1 MSKQRIRYV
10 DPATIDDPAMP
21 VRLGAK
27 ASSMTNGGVVK
38 RLGTP
43 LGCLGF
49 ALAIWLVGGGLSVTP
64 AAAQD
69 CVGTVDAPAGKVCG
83 LAIEAPAKTGR
94 ALYSYRGIP
103 YALPPVADLRWA
115 APQPYPRWPDL
126 RPATSFGAVCPQDG
140 VATGDSEDCLF
151 LNIWTPRAAVEQHKR
166 LPVMVFIHGGYF
178 VYGAGSDPLYD
189 GSYLAASGDVVVVTL
204 NYRLGSLGFLAVPEL
219 GLTGN
224 YGILDQRLALRWVAE
239 NIAAFG
245 GDPSKVTIFGES
257 AGAMSVGLH
266 LFSIPAD
273 RGQFRAAIMESNPL
287 AIPYP
292 SLLSQVEAKWQE
304 FLGALCFET
313 NQCNPDLAAL
323 RALPLAVIETV
334 DGDYESA
341 LDVIGRLQVPMA
353 IANIL
358 PWTPIVDGQIFSGE
372 TLIQNQPYQ
381 GFYNGPNGTAEPKPY
396 LIGVNRDEGAL
407 FADLANQAAGGITQS
422 GYQEDL
428 DIVFGTSAA
437 AAIVDFTV
445 GGARP
450 YDPADQGTL
459 PPWFANSPQ
468 AAAVSTLIN
477 DFVFRCGSFLATDNV
492 VATPGAKPVHAYLF
506 AQAPIY
512 SSDDS
517 TACAPFPAD
526 PGIQNAC
533 HSFELPY
540 VFNTLSATNATLIP
554 PANTRL
560 ARRIARHWTNF
571 ARTLDP
577 GPGWRPYRA
586 TSAPGDNNIEILS
599 TGSAATGALPVPADP
614 IAGSNCADLWAA
626 LPPFTGSFPDPADSG
641 GP

>member
-10 DPATIDDPAMP
+10 DPATITDPAMP
-21 VRLGAK
+21 VRLKAE
-27 ASSMTNGGVVK
+27 ASSMTNGGVMK
-38 RLGTP
+38 RPAGP

-49 ALAIWLVGGGLSVTP
+49 ALAIWLVGGWLSVTP
-64 AAAQD
+64 AAARD
-69 CVGTVDAPAGKVCG
+69 CVGTVDATAGRVCG
-83 LAIEAPAKTGR
+83 LAIEAPANTGR

-103 YALPPVADLRWA
+103 YALPPVDDLRWA
-115 APQPYPRWPDL
+115 PPQPYPRWSDL

-140 VATGDSEDCLF
+140 VDNDSEDCLF

-178 VYGAGSDPLYD
+178 VLGAGSDPLFD
-189 GSYLAASGDVVVVTL
+189 GSYLAASGNVVVVTL

-224 YGILDQRLALRWVAE
+224 YGILDQRMALRWVSE

-245 GDPSKVTIFGES
+245 GDPHKVTIFGES

-266 LFSIPAD
+266 LFSIPANRD
-273 RGQFRAAIMESNPL
+273 RFRAAIMESNPL

-341 LDVIGRLQVPMA
+341 TDVIGRLQVPTA
-353 IANIL
+353 IANLL
-358 PWTPIVDGQIFSGE
+358 PWTPIVDGQIFPGE

-381 GFYNGPNGTAEPKPY
+381 GFYSGPNGTAGPKPY

-407 FADLANQAAGGITQS
+407 FADLANQAAGGISQAN
-422 GYQEDL
+422 YQFLLETA
-428 DIVFGTSAA
+428 FGTSAA
-437 AAIVDFTV
+437 TAIVGFTV
-445 GGARP
+445 DGNRP

-492 VATPGAKPVHAYLF
+492 VSTPGAKPVHAYIF
-506 AQAPIY
+506 AQTPIF
-512 SSDDS
+512 SSDGS
-517 TACAPFPAD
+517 TACAPFPTDA
-526 PGIQNAC
+526 GVQNAC

-554 PANTRL
+554 PANARL

-571 ARTLDP
+571 ARSLDP

-586 TSAPGDNNIEILS
+586 TSGSGGNNIEILS

-614 IAGSNCADLWAA
+614 IAASNCTALWAA
-626 LPPFTGSFPDPADSG
+626 QPPFTGSFPTDLADSG
-641 GP
+641 AP

>member
-1 MSKQRIRYV
+1 MSKQRIRY
-10 DPATIDDPAMP
+10 
-21 VRLGAK
+21 
-27 ASSMTNGGVVK
+27 
-38 RLGTP
+38 
-43 LGCLGF
+43 LGF

-83 LAIEAPAKTGR
+83 LAIEAPANTGR
-94 ALYSYRGIP
+94 ALYSYRGVP

-140 VATGDSEDCLF
+140 VTNDSEDCLF
-151 LNIWTPRAAVEQHKR
+151 LNIWTPRAAVEREQQ

-178 VYGAGSDPLYD
+178 VLGAGSDPLYD
-189 GSYLAASGDVVVVTL
+189 GSYLAASGNVVVVTL

-224 YGILDQRLALRWVAE
+224 YGILDQRMALQWVTE

-266 LFSIPAD
+266 LFSIPANRD
-273 RGQFRAAIMESNPL
+273 RFRAAIMESNPL

-341 LDVIGRLQVPMA
+341 TDVIGRLQVPTA

-358 PWTPIVDGQIFSGE
+358 PWTPIIDGQIFSGE

-381 GFYNGPNGTAEPKPY
+381 GFTSGRTAPPNP
-396 LIGVNRDEGAL
+396 
-407 FADLANQAAGGITQS
+407 
-422 GYQEDL
+422 
-428 DIVFGTSAA
+428 
-437 AAIVDFTV
+437 
-445 GGARP
+445 
-450 YDPADQGTL
+450 
-459 PPWFANSPQ
+459 SP
-468 AAAVSTLIN
+468 I
-477 DFVFRCGSFLATDNV
+477 
-492 VATPGAKPVHAYLF
+492 
-506 AQAPIY
+506 
-512 SSDDS
+512 
-517 TACAPFPAD
+517 
-526 PGIQNAC
+526 
-533 HSFELPY
+533 
-540 VFNTLSATNATLIP
+540 
-554 PANTRL
+554 
-560 ARRIARHWTNF
+560 
-571 ARTLDP
+571 
-577 GPGWRPYRA
+577 
-586 TSAPGDNNIEILS
+586 
-599 TGSAATGALPVPADP
+599 
-614 IAGSNCADLWAA
+614 
-626 LPPFTGSFPDPADSG
+626 
-641 GP
+641 